1 MDDKQIIEN
10 RIILYT
16 QQLLQALLQEQHVIM
31 NYCLDTY

>member
-16 QQLLQALLQEQHVIM
+16 QQLLQAQIGTARDNEF
-31 NYCLDTY
+31 CLDTN